1 MIRLPH
7 RNQLG
12 KKFHGRTR
20 TEEIFVTP
28 LLSFHCKE
36 RNVSIRHKQGPY
48 LKKERIHTKDK
59 KEKDNL
65 VNQCRFSF
73 YSGLDTVHLNAAV

>member
-1 MIRLPH
+1 MFES
-7 RNQLG
+7 G
-12 KKFHGRTR
+12 
-20 TEEIFVTP
+20 
-28 LLSFHCKE
+28 S
-36 RNVSIRHKQGPY
+36 KQGPY